1 MSSSSNYHL
10 PTIAAVAGIA
20 LAASSYV
27 LSTNSFETKKRKRRI
42 RSKIQRERDGQ
53 YILGLVNS
61 QNYCFVNS
69 VLQAFATLATLRSY
83 LAERVDE
90 QGDESAPVVPQN
102 EFILQ
107 SVACALYATIEMLNR
122 PLPKPRSI
130 TPTDFLR
137 ALERKSG
144 GTINRD
150 QQDAHELF
158 QIISSVLTSEEEI
171 QYRENATSLLDA
183 ATLRGFAFGD
193 NDPNGDSFETSSV
206 SSFGT
211 TASMW
216 SSFSVCTV
224 GGHLRPRRRSPR
236 NPFTGL
242 AASKISCMNC
252 GYTAP
257 IRHHTFDNIS
267 LSAPQTSSCT
277 LEDCLKTYTK
287 VDFLNDFQCR
297 KCTLVATLE
306 SMTQELNALEQGD
319 ERATHLNI
327 DIGRIK
333 DALQSN
339 IEATLYGVPLVSPQA
354 APRTTKQTMFAN
366 PPKSLC
372 LHVSRSIY
380 HPSGMIQ
387 KNHCQVEFSEY
398 LDLAPYTTNGYL
410 NTTEP
415 TASLS
420 SPPPTPVLPH
430 TRTSRTSLVYLRNM
444 ANGHRFTH
452 HQQDGLGVALLNSN
466 KEDRPIQNALP
477 SLSVVPVSRAIQY
490 KLCAVIVHYGNHN
503 SGHFVTYR
511 RKKLPTGHEVRSP
524 LSESKPRPPTK
535 FWRCSDEVIEEVD
548 LETVLK
554 SEAYMLFYERE

>member
-1 MSSSSNYHL
+1 MSSNYHL

-20 LAASSYV
+20 LAASTYVISNNSY
-27 LSTNSFETKKRKRRI
+27 ETKKRKRRV

-53 YILGLVNS
+53 FILGLVNS

-69 VLQAFATLATLRSY
+69 VLQA
-83 LAERVDE
+83 ERVDE
-90 QGDESAPVVPQN
+90 QGDESAPSVPQN

-130 TPTDFLR
+130 QPTDFLS

-183 ATLRGFAFGD
+183 ATIRGFAVGD
-193 NDPNGDSFETSSV
+193 NHSYTHTHTHTHTQKDSNDFETSSV

-211 TASMW
+211 SASMW

-224 GGHLRPRRRSPR
+224 GGNLRPRRRSPK

-252 GYTAP
+252 GYT
-257 IRHHTFDNIS
+257 
-267 LSAPQTSSCT
+267 SSCS
-277 LEDCLKTYTK
+277 LENCLKTYTK
-287 VDFLNDFQCR
+287 VDILNDFQCR

-306 SMTQELNALEQGD
+306 SLTKELELVQGKDD
-319 ERATHLNI
+319 ERALVLSI
-327 DIGRIK
+327 DIGRLK
-333 DALQSN
+333 DALRSN
-339 IEATLYGVPLVSPQA
+339 IEASLYGLSLVTPVKT
-354 APRTTKQTMFAN
+354 PCTTKQTMFAN
-366 PPKSLC
+366 PPKALC
-372 LHVSRSIY
+372 LHLARSIY
-380 HPSGMIQ
+380 HPSGIVQ
-387 KNHCQVEFSEY
+387 KNHCQIEFSEY
-398 LDLAPYTTNGYL
+398 LDLAAYTTNGYL
-410 NTTEP
+410 NTADP

-420 SPPPTPVLPH
+420 SPPSTPVLPH

-444 ANGHRFTH
+444 TNGHRFTH
-452 HQQDGLGVALLNSN
+452 HQHSGSDGLNVALMSN
-466 KEDRPIQNALP
+466 KEDRTIQNALP
-477 SLSVVPVSRAIQY
+477 SLTVAPVSRAILY
-490 KLCAVIVHYGNHN
+490 RLCAVIVHFGNHN

-524 LSESKPRPPTK
+524 LNDLKPKPPTK

-548 LETVLK
+548 LDTVLK
-554 SEAYMLFYERE
+554 SEAYMLFYERDI

>member
-1 MSSSSNYHL
+1 M
-10 PTIAAVAGIA
+10 
-20 LAASSYV
+20 
-27 LSTNSFETKKRKRRI
+27 
-42 RSKIQRERDGQ
+42 
-53 YILGLVNS
+53 
-61 QNYCFVNS
+61 
-69 VLQAFATLATLRSY
+69 
-83 LAERVDE
+83 
-90 QGDESAPVVPQN
+90 
-102 EFILQ
+102 
-107 SVACALYATIEMLNR
+107 
-122 PLPKPRSI
+122 
-130 TPTDFLR
+130 
-137 ALERKSG
+137 
-144 GTINRD
+144 
-150 QQDAHELF
+150 
-158 QIISSVLTSEEEI
+158 
-171 QYRENATSLLDA
+171 
-183 ATLRGFAFGD
+183 
-193 NDPNGDSFETSSV
+193 
-206 SSFGT
+206 
-211 TASMW
+211 
-216 SSFSVCTV
+216 
-224 GGHLRPRRRSPR
+224 
-236 NPFTGL
+236 
-242 AASKISCMNC
+242 
-252 GYTAP
+252 
-257 IRHHTFDNIS
+257 
-267 LSAPQTSSCT
+267 
-277 LEDCLKTYTK
+277 KTYTK

-306 SMTQELNALEQGD
+306 SMTQELNALEQND
-319 ERATHLNI
+319 ERATTLNI

-339 IEATLYGVPLVSPQA
+339 IEATLYGVPLVTPQA
-354 APRTTKQTMFAN
+354 TPRTTKQTMFAN

-372 LHVSRSIY
+372 LHISRSIY